1 MIITNDDDCG
11 NPCDESNGN
20 KANIK
25 KWITKIIKVLLACVE
40 IKTIEIITLLIITIM
55 ILTVIIKIS
64 NSNL

>member
-1 MIITNDDDCG
+1 MIIINDGDYG
-11 NPCDESNGN
+11 NPCDESNSN

-25 KWITKIIKVLLACVE
+25 NWITKIIKVLLACVL
-40 IKTIEIITLLIITIM
+40 IKTIIEIITLIITIM